1 MGSCPDT
8 DIDPGLVSEK
18 KQAFCRLIKFS
29 IVAFPDPIKAT
40 KMHDKLPF
48 FRLRT
53 KLISTGCD
61 RVSLIRKY

>member
-18 KQAFCRLIKFS
+18 KSIRRLIKFS

-53 KLISTGCD
+53 KLILTGCD

>member
-8 DIDPGLVSEK
+8 DIDPGLESEK
-18 KQAFCRLIKFS
+18 KRICRLIKFS

>member
-1 MGSCPDT
+1 MGSCPVT

-18 KQAFCRLIKFS
+18 KSILSLNQIS

>member
-1 MGSCPDT
+1 MGSCPHT

-18 KQAFCRLIKFS
+18 KAFCRLIKFS